1 MSYRIIL
8 GVEIYDT
15 LVATQIRICF
25 EILIQEFDTIF
36 DYTFQEGPKLNL
48 LNINIIQSE
57 NNISIDQTYHIIK
70 NIIQEYWVTKK
81 NIN

>member
-36 DYTFQEGPKLNL
+36 DYTFQEGPKLNP
-48 LNINIIQSE
+48 LNIKIIQSE